1 MDVGVARIPPAAA
14 GRMLGDRWDFQ
25 TRGTVFPKQ
34 SPQMFIIHL
43 NLKGKV
49 VVRNQD
55 AWVVGRPTYGRRQ
68 EIDL

>member
-1 MDVGVARIPPAAA
+1 MGLSNERV
-14 GRMLGDRWDFQ
+14 Q
-25 TRGTVFPKQ
+25 VFPKQ

-55 AWVVGRPTYGRRQ
+55 AWGVGTPTDGRRK
-68 EIDL
+68 ESDL